1 MQRFRQA
8 MATVSAAWARLTT
21 SQRLL
26 IGSVIVVLAMAMLLV
41 QLYTGAPSMV
51 PLLPGAT
58 PEQESQALRFL
69 QASAIEHSQENGQI
83 VVPAAQRRLLLAQMA
98 QNNALPD
105 DSRLVF
111 DNLIKKQSWTLSQR
125 QNSQLETIA
134 VQNEL
139 GAIISKMSGVRA
151 AQVILNLPEKRGF
164 GQTAGEPSASATVFP
179 SRPLDQNTV
188 DSIAHLVAGARG
200 IDPKN
205 VRVIDGTTNRQL
217 RARDENNLL
226 ASSYLEYVAAIEAR
240 KQSQIHDMLASYIKG
255 VIVTVHAQVDST
267 RRRTQRTAVLPESKG
282 TTSVLISEQS
292 SSRQDSEPRPGGEPG
307 PRSNTGQDIA
317 GFSSGGA
324 GASTRETRGD
334 SQFQV
339 QFGQESTV
347 VDDPRG
353 YPTKINAVVNIP
365 RAYFVEVLRSQ
376 GPAPAEGQA
385 PKEPTEDELKP
396 VIESETTRIKKEV
409 ELQIDTSASADTI
422 KGEVQVSM
430 IPSGPAGGGGA
441 SGSGSEGGSS
451 AGAFGSGGVLA
462 TDRLGTTIGLS
473 ILAVLA
479 LGLVVVTAMRAA
491 RKPELPSPTE
501 LVGVPPALQT
511 QDDLVG
517 EAGEADSALL
527 GIELTD
533 EEVKQ
538 RKVHEQVS
546 ELVQER
552 PDEAARL
559 LGRWMTGT

>member
-1 MQRFRQA
+1 
-8 MATVSAAWARLTT
+8 MATVSAAWARLTL
-21 SQRLL
+21 SQRML
-26 IGSVIVVLAMAMLLV
+26 IGSVIVVLAMTMLLI
-41 QLYTGAPSMV
+41 QLYTGARTMV
-51 PLLPGAT
+51 PLLPGSA
-58 PEQESQALRFL
+58 PEQQTQAARFL
-69 QASAIEHSQENGQI
+69 QANAVDHSEEDGQI
-83 VVPAAQRRLLLAQMA
+83 MVPSSERRALLAQMA

-105 DSRLVF
+105 DNRVLF

-139 GAIISKMSGVRA
+139 GAIISKMSGIRA

-164 GQTAGEPSASATVFP
+164 GQAAGEPSASATVFP
-179 SRPLDQNTV
+179 SRPIDQNTV

-200 IDPKN
+200 IDAKN
-205 VRVIDGTTNRQL
+205 VRVIDGATNRQL
-217 RARDENNLL
+217 RARDEGNLF
-226 ASSYLEYVAAIEAR
+226 AASYLEHVAAVESH
-240 KQSQIHDMLASYIKG
+240 KQSQIHEMLASYIKG

-267 RRRTQRTAVLPESKG
+267 RRRTQRTAVLPEGKG
-282 TTSVLISEQS
+282 SASILAGEQT

-317 GFSSGGA
+317 GLSGGGA
-324 GASTRETRGD
+324 ASTRETRGD

-365 RAYFVEVLRSQ
+365 RAYFVGVFRSQ
-376 GPAPAEGQA
+376 SAAPAEGQ
-385 PKEPTEDELKP
+385 PTKEPTEDDLKP
-396 VIESETTRIKKEV
+396 VVEAETSRIKKEV
-409 ELQIDTSASADTI
+409 ELQIDTSASADTV

-430 IPSGPAGGGGA
+430 IPTGSVGEMGGPGGGA
-441 SGSGSEGGSS
+441 EGGSS
-451 AGAFGSGGVLA
+451 AGGFGSAGGTLA
-462 TDRLGTTIGLS
+462 SDRLGTTVGLS
-473 ILAVLA
+473 VLAALA
-479 LGLVVVTAMRAA
+479 LGLVVVTAMRAG

-501 LVGVPPALQT
+501 LVGVPPTLQT